1 MSGLQ
6 TVDTVSLVAGNT
18 VLVKNQT
25 NAADN
30 GIYVVSSGP
39 WTRSIG
45 ADTWDEYVGAI
56 IFIVSGTQADSAWY
70 STAQPGGTLGV
81 TAINWSNF
89 TVSAIYTAG
98 TGLTLTGTIFSI
110 TPVGTAGTYGS
121 ASAVPVF
128 VTNASGQVSS
138 VTNTPIAIANTQVSG
153 LGTMSTQ
160 NAGAVAITGSLTTTG
175 AITAQTLNVQQVT
188 SSIVYS
194 SGSNIF
200 GNSVSNT
207 QSMTGSVG
215 ISGSLAVTGASTITD
230 VLTLNSTISNGTY
243 TYTLPSAT
251 GTLALTSALSGYV
264 PYTGATQTLAMGTN
278 NGITLTDTGSN
289 VSISITSSSTAT
301 GAIYVNKSGAGT
313 GIQVANNGTG
323 FGFYANNI
331 STGYG
336 LAIGNSSTGK
346 GLYIDNAAAAT
357 GDPFVYTL
365 GGAAFVKAKID
376 YLGNIT
382 GVAATLTG
390 ALSGTSATFS
400 ASTNALNIGNSQNS
414 AIALSTFGKTSTSGY
429 ATANNYLQIGA
440 GENATSSTRLIGF
453 GYSITAN
460 TNQPT
465 YIGYIETSNTDNTK
479 GSLIF
484 GTRDVTTDTAPTTRL
499 TITSGG
505 SAIFQGCIGIC
516 NGGAINMT
524 IPNGNNGGAIRMVCC
539 TGANEGDMYFTG
551 GGGTGILIAGSGKIG
566 IGIVSPTEKL
576 HLKDSTTG
584 YVGLRLE
591 GTGTYAGTD
600 WTMYASSTNPS
611 TADDFLGFY
620 NNSTTD
626 GATGGYKMSISKNG
640 NVGINNTTTPCGRL
654 QITLGTVAGGCFRTA
669 AGGEAALTIEA
680 CGNSYM
686 QFMNCSNAQTGLM
699 FGNNCTAYS
708 GMIWYR
714 HDSKQLMLGA
724 GGTETMYICGGNVG
738 IAMSTPSQK
747 LHVVGGFLQTA
758 GNSSWYRNVFEV
770 NPTSWASVVGFS
782 PQSGTQYTY
791 GYINI
796 TASAYTNG
804 TSAGGVTTSR
814 WYYSITNNS
823 ISVSVNGSDI
833 TTGSQAPGVRLTVSS
848 GTIYAQVQSC
858 NGTSA
863 AFTSVFVDAML
874 ASGYINGTYWT
885 IA

>member
-1 MSGLQ
+1 MANEFKIKNGLVSDGNIVVTGSITATGGINISGSIASSETASFAPSYTLSSSFNSYTSSASSSVASLSSSVATTTSELSSSIGSLSGSIATTTSGLA
-6 TVDTVSLVAGNT
+6 S
-18 VLVKNQT
+18 
-25 NAADN
+25 
-30 GIYVVSSGP
+30 
-39 WTRSIG
+39 RIG
-45 ADTWDEYVGAI
+45 SVETKTGSYATTGSN
-56 IFIVSGTQADSAWY
+56 IFIGDQT
-70 STAQPGGTLGV
+70 
-81 TAINWSNF
+81 
-89 TVSAIYTAG
+89 
-98 TGLTLTGTIFSI
+98 
-110 TPVGTAGTYGS
+110 
-121 ASAVPVF
+121 
-128 VTNASGQVSS
+128 
-138 VTNTPIAIANTQVSG
+138 
-153 LGTMSTQ
+153 
-160 NAGAVAITGSLTTTG
+160 ITGSICSNGNIVTTG
-175 AITAQTLNVQQVT
+175 QIVAQTINVQQVT

-194 SGSNIF
+194 CGSNIF
-200 GNSVSNT
+200 GNVLSNT
-207 QSMTGSVG
+207 QQFTGS
-215 ISGSLAVTGASTITD
+215 ILATGSLTIAGP
-230 VLTLNSTISNGTY
+230 L
-243 TYTLPSAT
+243 SAT
-251 GTLALTSALSGYV
+251 TIY
-264 PYTGATQTLAMGTN
+264 
-278 NGITLTDTGSN
+278 GST
-289 VSISITSSSTAT
+289 VVCSPVGKFTTCID
-301 GAIYVNKSGAGT
+301 AG
-313 GIQVANNGTG
+313 
-323 FGFYANNI
+323 
-331 STGYG
+331 
-336 LAIGNSSTGK
+336 
-346 GLYIDNAAAAT
+346 
-357 GDPFVYTL
+357 
-365 GGAAFVKAKID
+365 
-376 YLGNIT
+376 
-382 GVAATLTG
+382 
-390 ALSGTSATFS
+390 SGTFS
-400 ASTNALNIGNSQNS
+400 SSTNALNVGNSQNS

-524 IPNGNNGGAIRMVCC
+524 IPNGNNGGAIRMACC
-539 TGANEGDMYFTG
+539 TGANEGDMFLTG

-566 IGIVSPTEKL
+566 IGTVSPTEKL

-680 CGNSYM
+680 SGNSYL
-686 QFMNCSNAQTGLM
+686 QFMNNSTSQTGIM
-699 FGNNCTAYS
+699 FGNNCLQYS

-738 IAMSTPSQK
+738 IGMSTPSQK

-770 NPTSWASVVGFS
+770 NPTSWTNVVGFS
-782 PQSGTQYTY
+782 PQSNPQYTY

-833 TTGSQAPGVRLTVSS
+833 ATGSQAPGVRLTVSS
-848 GTIYAQVQSC
+848 GTIYVQVQSC

-863 AFTSVFVDAML
+863 AYTSVFVDAML
-874 ASGYINGTYWT
+874 ASGYVNGTYWT